1 MSKPISVVVIGR
13 NLSPEERAQL
23 RGATA
28 SPLSI
33 VTELPNQPQSFEQ
46 LQRLRPQA
54 TLVML
59 NGDLPRSLQLVERI
73 HQEIP
78 ETAVVCSSEDNSSDV
93 ILQSF
98 RAGAA
103 EFLRLPLTDD
113 EINAVF
119 TKLQQTCLRV
129 SDEGHQGRT
138 IAVFSSKGGCG
149 TTFVAANL
157 AVSLA
162 RLSRKRTCIVD
173 LNLQAGDQPTYLG
186 LEQTPY
192 TIYDLVRN
200 FDRLDD
206 QFLASHLV
214 QRSKNLALLAA
225 PIEIGGDEDIRAE
238 HITQILSML
247 RAQAEYV
254 VIDPQH
260 TMNEITI
267 SALDLADDLVLLLTL
282 DIPSIRSAKR
292 ALDIFTRLGY
302 DRKRIKI
309 VLNRYTKTPEFEK
322 GQIEKVLEEKI
333 FAVLSN
339 DYRAA
344 ISSINVGEPL
354 VQSNRQSRLVREF
367 SHLAAKLSG
376 ISTGEE
382 NGTGPRSTSGRGW
395 ISIFGRK

>member
-1 MSKPISVVVIGR
+1 LTPD
-13 NLSPEERAQL
+13 ERAQL
-23 RGATA
+23 RGAA
-28 SPLSI
+28 SLPLSI
-33 VTELPNQPQSFEQ
+33 VTELPNHPQSFEQ

-54 TLVML
+54 ALVML
-59 NGDLPRSLQLVERI
+59 NGDLPRSLQMVERI
-73 HQEIP
+73 RQEIP
-78 ETAVVCSSEDNSSDV
+78 ETAIVCSSEDNSSDV

-103 EFLRLPLTDD
+103 EFLRLPLTDG
-113 EINAVF
+113 EISAVF
-119 TKLQQTCLRV
+119 TKLQQTRLRPA
-129 SDEGHQGRT
+129 DDGHQGRV

-162 RLSRKRTCIVD
+162 RLARKRTCIVD

-200 FDRLDD
+200 FDRLDE
-206 QFLASHLV
+206 QFLSSHLI
-214 QRSKNLALLAA
+214 QRSKNLSLLAA
-225 PIEIGGDEDIRAE
+225 PTEVGGDEDIRAE
-238 HITQILSML
+238 HVTQILSML

-260 TMNEITI
+260 TLSEITI
-267 SALDLADDLVLLLTL
+267 AALDLADDLLLLVTL

-302 DRKRIKI
+302 DRKRVKV
-309 VLNRYTKTPEFEK
+309 VLNRYTKTPEFERE
-322 GQIEKVLEEKI
+322 QIEKVLEEKVY
-333 FAVLSN
+333 AVLSN

-354 VQSNRQSRLVREF
+354 VQSHRQSRLVREF
-367 SHLAAKLSG
+367 THLAGKLSG
-376 ISTGEE
+376 IGAVEE
-382 NGTGPRSTSGRGW
+382 QHPVGGRGGW
-395 ISIFGRK
+395 SIFGRR

>member
-1 MSKPISVVVIGR
+1 VVVGR
-13 NLSPEERAQL
+13 TLTQEERAQL
-23 RGATA
+23 RSAA
-28 SPLSI
+28 SLPLSI
-33 VTELPNQPQSFEQ
+33 LTELPNHPQSFEQ
-46 LQRLRPQA
+46 LQRLRPHA
-54 TLVML
+54 ALVML
-59 NGDLPRSLQLVERI
+59 NGDLPRSLHMVERI
-73 HQEIP
+73 RQELP
-78 ETAVVCSSEDNSSDV
+78 ETAIVCSSDDTSSDV
-93 ILQSF
+93 ILRSF

-103 EFLRLPLTDD
+103 EFLRLPLTDG
-113 EINAVF
+113 EIQAVF
-119 TKLQQTCLRV
+119 AKLEQTRQMRGG
-129 SDEGHQGRT
+129 DEGHQGRVV
-138 IAVFSSKGGCG
+138 AVYSSKGGCG

-186 LEQTPY
+186 LESTPY

-206 QFLASHLV
+206 QFLSSHLV
-214 QRSKNLALLAA
+214 QRSKNLSLLAA
-225 PIEIGGDEDIRAE
+225 PGEVGGDEDIRAE
-238 HITQILSML
+238 HVTQIVTML

-260 TMNEITI
+260 TLSEITVA
-267 SALDLADDLVLLLTL
+267 ALDLADDLLLLLTL

-292 ALDIFTRLGY
+292 ALDLFTRLGY

-322 GQIEKVLEEKI
+322 EQVEKVLEEKI
-333 FAVLSN
+333 YAVLSN

-354 VQSNRQSRLVREF
+354 VQSHRQSRLVREF
-367 SHLAAKLSG
+367 THLAGKLSG
-376 ISTGEE
+376 IGAVEE
-382 NGTGPRSTSGRGW
+382 QHPVGGRGGW
-395 ISIFGRK
+395 SIFGRR

>member
-1 MSKPISVVVIGR
+1 VVVGR
-13 NLSPEERAQL
+13 TLTQEERAQL
-23 RGATA
+23 RSAA
-28 SPLSI
+28 SLPLSI
-33 VTELPNQPQSFEQ
+33 VTELPNHPQSFEQ
-46 LQRLRPQA
+46 LQRLRPHA
-54 TLVML
+54 ALVML
-59 NGDLPRSLQLVERI
+59 NGDLPRSLHMVERI
-73 HQEIP
+73 RQEIP
-78 ETAVVCSSEDNSSDV
+78 DTAIVCSSEDTSSDV

-103 EFLRLPLTDD
+103 EFLRLPLTDG
-113 EINAVF
+113 EIHAVF
-119 TKLQQTCLRV
+119 AKLEQTRLLRAG
-129 SDEGHQGRT
+129 DEGHQGRVV
-138 IAVFSSKGGCG
+138 AVYSSKGGCG

-186 LEQTPY
+186 LENTPY

-214 QRSKNLALLAA
+214 QRSKNLSLLAA
-225 PIEIGGDEDIRAE
+225 PSEVGGDEDIRAE
-238 HITQILSML
+238 HVTQILTML
-247 RAQAEYV
+247 RAQSEYV

-260 TMNEITI
+260 TLSEITVA
-267 SALDLADDLVLLLTL
+267 ALDLADDLVLLLTL

-292 ALDIFTRLGY
+292 ALDLFTRLGY
-302 DRKRIKI
+302 DRKRIKV

-322 GQIEKVLEEKI
+322 EQVEKVLEEKI
-333 FAVLSN
+333 YAVLSN

-367 SHLAAKLSG
+367 AHLAAKLSG
-376 ISTGEE
+376 VGAGDEAGVGDRNS
-382 NGTGPRSTSGRGW
+382 GTRSGW
-395 ISIFGRK
+395 TAIFGRK

>member
-1 MSKPISVVVIGR
+1 MSKPISVAVIGR
-13 NLSPEERAQL
+13 SLTQEERTQL
-23 RGATA
+23 RSA
-28 SPLSI
+28 SSHPLSI
-33 VTELPNQPQSFEQ
+33 VTELPNDPQSLEQ

-59 NGDLPRSLQLVERI
+59 NGDLPRSFEMIERI
-73 HQEIP
+73 NHEIP
-78 ETAVVCSSEDNSSDV
+78 ETAIVCSSEHDSSDV

-103 EFLRLPLTDD
+103 EFLRLPLTDE
-113 EINAVF
+113 EIEAVF
-119 TKLQQTCLRV
+119 TKLHQTRLRTA
-129 SDEGHQGRT
+129 DESHQGRI

-186 LEQTPY
+186 LEHTPY
-192 TIYDLVRN
+192 TIYDIVRN
-200 FDRLDD
+200 FDRLDE

-214 QRSKNLALLAA
+214 QRSKNLSLLAA
-225 PIEIGGDEDIRAE
+225 PSEIGGDEDIRAE
-238 HITQILSML
+238 HITQILTML
-247 RAQAEYV
+247 RSQFEYV

-260 TMNEITI
+260 TLSEITI
-267 SALDLADDLVLLLTL
+267 SALDLADDLLLLLTL

-322 GQIEKVLEEKI
+322 EQIEKVLEERVY
-333 FAVLSN
+333 AVLSN

-367 SHLAAKLSG
+367 SHLAGKLSG
-376 ISTGEE
+376 VHTSEEHVAAST
-382 NGTGPRSTSGRGW
+382 RGW
-395 ISIFGRK
+395 SVIFGRK

>member
-1 MSKPISVVVIGR
+1 VVVGR
-13 NLSPEERAQL
+13 TLTQEERAQL
-23 RGATA
+23 RSAA
-28 SPLSI
+28 SLPLSI
-33 VTELPNQPQSFEQ
+33 LTELPNHPQSFEQ
-46 LQRLRPQA
+46 LQRLRPHA
-54 TLVML
+54 ALVML
-59 NGDLPRSLQLVERI
+59 NGDLPRSLHMVERI
-73 HQEIP
+73 RQELP
-78 ETAVVCSSEDNSSDV
+78 ETAIVCSSDDTSSDV
-93 ILQSF
+93 ILRSF

-103 EFLRLPLTDD
+103 EFLRLPLTDG
-113 EINAVF
+113 EIQAVF
-119 TKLQQTCLRV
+119 AKLEQTRQMRGG
-129 SDEGHQGRT
+129 DEGHQGRVV
-138 IAVFSSKGGCG
+138 AVYSSKGGCG

-186 LEQTPY
+186 LESTPY

-206 QFLASHLV
+206 QFLSSHLV
-214 QRSKNLALLAA
+214 QRSKNLSLLAA
-225 PIEIGGDEDIRAE
+225 PGEVGGDEDIRAE
-238 HITQILSML
+238 HVTQIVTML

-260 TMNEITI
+260 TLSEITVA
-267 SALDLADDLVLLLTL
+267 ALDLADDLLLLLTL

-292 ALDIFTRLGY
+292 ALDLFTRLGY

-322 GQIEKVLEEKI
+322 EQVEKVLEEKI
-333 FAVLSN
+333 YAVLSN

-354 VQSNRQSRLVREF
+354 VQSNKQSRLVREF
-367 SHLAAKLSG
+367 AHLAAKLSG
-376 ISTGEE
+376 VSTGEE
-382 NGTGPRSTSGRGW
+382 AAVGARGPGARAGW
-395 ISIFGRK
+395 TAIFGRK

>member
-1 MSKPISVVVIGR
+1 MSKPISVAVIGR
-13 NLSPEERAQL
+13 SLTQEERTQL
-23 RGATA
+23 RSAA
-28 SPLSI
+28 SQPISI
-33 VTELPNQPQSFEQ
+33 VTELPNNPQSLDQ

-59 NGDLPRSLQLVERI
+59 NGDLPRSFQMVERI
-73 HQEIP
+73 NQEIP
-78 ETAVVCSSEDNSSDV
+78 DTAIVCSSADSSSET

-103 EFLRLPLTDD
+103 EFLRLPLTDE
-113 EINAVF
+113 EIQAVF
-119 TKLQQTCLRV
+119 TKLHQTRLR
-129 SDEGHQGRT
+129 SGDEGHQGRI

-186 LEQTPY
+186 LEHTPY
-192 TIYDLVRN
+192 TIDDLVRN
-200 FDRLDD
+200 FDRLDE

-214 QRSKNLALLAA
+214 QRSKNLSLLAA
-225 PIEIGGDEDIRAE
+225 PSEIGGDEDIRAE
-238 HITQILSML
+238 HITQILTML
-247 RAQAEYV
+247 RAQFEYV

-260 TMNEITI
+260 TLSEVTI
-267 SALDLADDLVLLLTL
+267 PALDLADDLILLLTL

-302 DRKRIKI
+302 DRKRIKV

-322 GQIEKVLEEKI
+322 EQIEKVLEERVY
-333 FAVLSN
+333 AVLSN

-367 SHLAAKLSG
+367 SHLAGKLSG
-376 ISTGEE
+376 IHSSEE
-382 NGTGPRSTSGRGW
+382 HVTVGTRGW
-395 ISIFGRK
+395 SAIFGRK